1 MVALGRA
8 FSRTPRSSSAERH
21 AERSQ
26 RGRWRSR
33 VVRQRFSQIHC
44 RENLTAYAIGVCF
57 CVCILLKPRFS
68 RGKSLRSLMTGITGS
83 CRSLWHSNPRR
94 ATSSGEAAGCE
105 RFAGRFADAAKAAE
119 SGSFTI
125 WWTKGKSTFS
135 LPMRKTNRRISIAA
149 SYGFS
154 ATW

>member
-1 MVALGRA
+1 MAARRHVFFRNAVVLLGPVTCQAKPTGTLALLSGAVAPFANPLQGKLDGIRHWRMLLRVH
-8 FSRTPRSSSAERH
+8 FIETP
-21 AERSQ
+21 
-26 RGRWRSR
+26 
-33 VVRQRFSQIHC
+33 VFTRQI
-44 RENLTAYAIGVCF
+44 TALLDDGDYRQLQVTLA
-57 CVCILLKPRFS
+57 LKP
-68 RGKSLRSLMTGITGS
+68 
-83 CRSLWHSNPRR
+83 
-94 ATSSGEAAGCE
+94 AAGCE
-105 RFAGRFADAAKAAE
+105 RFAGWFADEAKAAE